1 MIPLPLLALMA
12 SSVAIGDGVSEPAP
26 WIRSA
31 QSTADGSVLQI
42 ASRRYVGA
50 DEVDLPDVWL
60 VGVTHIGSLEYYE
73 GLVDLLSGC
82 DIVLY
87 ESVMPEGARVPR
99 GDDDMQRIQSTQ
111 ASLELLSRSATHC
124 VQAGQPLPGTVE
136 SLRQGVI
143 EMDLRLGG
151 WIDNASVDAWGR
163 PVRFEHDE
171 AEATL
176 RIISTGPD
184 GQPGTADDLSSDLSV
199 VVNSEAVVEGNV
211 NLQAMLAK
219 SLGLRFQ
226 LDTMPYDDTR
236 WRVSDMSVEAVK
248 ASFEARG
255 MDFDDLG
262 DTLAG
267 TSMPAQLIKTM
278 LAIIPMGDALSGG
291 SVSDAIKVV
300 MIELLGTPGLLN
312 LMDQQYGV
320 GFNEVIIN
328 ERNGVPLEDLRR
340 LIDDEP
346 EVDCIAILYGAA
358 HMSDMSLRLE
368 AEQHGYVIAETRWD
382 DAISVDQSK
391 SNLTESDFK
400 SIRRSIRVSLA
411 SVKRAARQAREAAE
425 AAGAED

>member
-1 MIPLPLLALMA
+1 
-12 SSVAIGDGVSEPAP
+12 
-26 WIRSA
+26 
-31 QSTADGSVLQI
+31 
-42 ASRRYVGA
+42 
-50 DEVDLPDVWL
+50 
-60 VGVTHIGSLEYYE
+60 
-73 GLVDLLSGC
+73 
-82 DIVLY
+82 
-87 ESVMPEGARVPR
+87 
-99 GDDDMQRIQSTQ
+99 
-111 ASLELLSRSATHC
+111 
-124 VQAGQPLPGTVE
+124 
-136 SLRQGVI
+136 
-143 EMDLRLGG
+143 
-151 WIDNASVDAWGR
+151 
-163 PVRFEHDE
+163 
-171 AEATL
+171 
-176 RIISTGPD
+176 
-184 GQPGTADDLSSDLSV
+184 
-199 VVNSEAVVEGNV
+199 
-211 NLQAMLAK
+211 
-219 SLGLRFQ
+219 
-226 LDTMPYDDTR
+226 MPYDDTR

-368 AEQHGYVIAETRWD
+368 AVQHGYVIAETRWD